1 MNTKKEEKPIVNM
14 KVMTIVHGK
23 SEYCI
28 CKSIKSNLRLKQEI
42 IARDKGKSSIQI
54 NGIVE
59 FLNKDK
65 RFCDKNSFKTEFTD
79 IKYEDKKL
87 LDFQLFIIMD
97 TDDCDTNMKRMFK
110 DKTLFKR
117 HWLYDYIV
125 PIYNEPNL
133 EKTMKDA
140 KIPIKE
146 KKDYIQIF
154 PTNHGDLDMKMAE
167 EFLKKL
173 KNCKNT
179 NLDIYIERCIS
190 IAKSL
195 TKWT

>member
-179 NLDIYIERCIS
+179 NLDI
-190 IAKSL
+190 
-195 TKWT
+195 